1 MQETTKTPERYGIRA
16 VYNTTGTPHIPEG
29 DHIKD
34 IGGNQWDVASQSTE
48 GVWYRVSFADV
59 SPTCECMYYT
69 TGKGCRCKHIAA
81 VEHTLLISSE
91 ATLGKKVD
99 IKKQCMMCPHC
110 KKGEYTRDWRYHGKH
125 EKRQRYKCTVCKRRF
140 SGQSGL

>member
-1 MQETTKTPERYGIRA
+1 MTRRGL
-16 VYNTTGTPHIPEG
+16 HIYQKG

-34 IGGNQWDVASQSTE
+34 LGRNRWDVASQGMK
-48 GVWYRVSFADV
+48 GVWYRVSFAGE
-59 SPTCECMYYT
+59 SPTCECIHHI
-69 TGKGCRCKHIAA
+69 TGKGCRCKHMAA
-81 VEHTLLISSE
+81 IEHTLLISSE

-99 IKKQCMMCPHC
+99 IKKQYLVCPDC
-110 KKGEYTRDWRYHGKH
+110 KKEEYTRDGWYYGKY